1 MLLNV
6 GSRSTSGDC
15 PGGAKETESWLQSP
29 QATVCASETSVEGP
43 SRLLPSSPALG
54 PGLLGPAATG
64 TPSMFGSKGAQVFPR
79 GPGGCSGH
87 TGWTEAWPPEERKQ
101 RGLWRDPEMPQ
112 GYQGGWTAN
121 SKVLWRWHPGFQAT
135 TVRP

>member
-1 MLLNV
+1 MVAVLEEP
-6 GSRSTSGDC
+6 R
-15 PGGAKETESWLQSP
+15 KQSWLQSP
-29 QATVCASETSVEGP
+29 QARSVRLGDLSGGP
-43 SRLLPSSPALG
+43 SGLPPSSPALG
-54 PGLLGPAATG
+54 PGLLGPAAKG
-64 TPSMFGSKGAQVFPR
+64 TPSMSGSKGAQVFPR

-87 TGWTEAWPPEERKQ
+87 TGWTEAEAWPPEERKQ

-121 SKVLWRWHPGFQAT
+121 SKVLRRRHPGFQAT